1 MSPDPPL
8 STNDPGVNSTPSY
21 AVLSNPVLSN
31 PVLSNPVV
39 KFLQAHIGLDPESLG
54 TRVLGDCLSDLARDF
69 PGHSFAAIALSA
81 QQNAEVF
88 AQVVAHFSVNESWLF
103 RNSEQFSELRRFVQ
117 SRAQAHLQTRNRPL
131 KVLSLPCACGEEPAS
146 IAITLHEAGLLPGD
160 FRIVAGDLDGDALAK
175 ARKGRFP
182 VSAFRGAIPDSRW
195 FEQSDQHYILSPSLL
210 ARIEF
215 RQLNV
220 LDPSLFLDE
229 VFDVIF
235 CRNMLIYLHHAA
247 RSQVLQLLRRIAA
260 PGALVFTGTA
270 EPTIAKRD
278 ISLPNAVIAPA
289 VVPSA
294 VNAKRDISLPSAAIL
309 PSAVIVPS
317 AVIAPTPFTPEPI
330 PDAARWQSQLAAVEQ
345 SANDGDVQGACLR
358 LDQLLD
364 EAPTYA
370 AAWYL
375 RGVLASA
382 QNDLARAEL
391 ALDRAAYLDPNHAP
405 TLRLR
410 AELARRSGD
419 NEHAD
424 RIHARLKRRRGGP

>member
-1 MSPDPPL
+1 MPPEPPL
-8 STNDPGVNSTPSY
+8 LTEDSGVTPWCDVPTKRINSALSN
-21 AVLSNPVLSN
+21 AVLSNPVI
-31 PVLSNPVV
+31 
-39 KFLQAHIGLDPESLG
+39 KFLQAQIGLDPESLG
-54 TRVLGDCLSDLARDF
+54 VRVLGDCLSDLARDF
-69 PGHSFAAIALSA
+69 PDRSYAAIALSA
-81 QQNAEVF
+81 QHDAEVF
-88 AQVVAHFSVNESWLF
+88 DQVVAHFSVNESWMF
-103 RNSEQFSELRRFVQ
+103 RNAEQFAQLRQFVQ
-117 SRAQAHLQTRNRPL
+117 SRAQARPRPL
-131 KVLSLPCACGEEPAS
+131 NVLSLPCASGEEPAS

-175 ARKGRFP
+175 ARTGRFP

-195 FEQSDQHYILSPSLL
+195 FERRDQHYILSPSLL

-220 LDPSLFLDE
+220 LDPGLFLDE

-247 RSQVLQLLRRIAA
+247 RNQVLQLLRRIAA
-260 PGALVFTGTA
+260 PSALVFTGTA

-278 ISLPNAVIAPA
+278 ISLPNAVIVPA
-289 VVPSA
+289 VVPITI
-294 VNAKRDISLPSAAIL
+294 NAKRDISLPNAAIL
-309 PSAVIVPS
+309 PSAVIIPS
-317 AVIAPTPFTPEPI
+317 AVIPKTLFIPEPT
-330 PDAARWQSQLAAVEQ
+330 PDAARWQSQLAGVEQ

-382 QNDLARAEL
+382 QNDLAGAEL
-391 ALDRAAYLDPNHAP
+391 ALDRAAYLDPNHVP

-424 RIHARLKRRRGGP
+424 RIHARLKRRKGGP

>member
-8 STNDPGVNSTPSY
+8 STHDSQTNSALTD
-21 AVLSNPVLSN
+21 AVLSNSVLR
-31 PVLSNPVV
+31 NPVV
-39 KFLQAHIGLDPESLG
+39 KFLQAHIGLEPESLG
-54 TRVLGDCLSDLARDF
+54 VRVLGDCLSDLARDF
-69 PGHSFAAIALSA
+69 PGRSYAAIVLSA
-81 QQNAEVF
+81 QQDAGVF
-88 AQVVAHFSVNESWLF
+88 DQVVAHFSVNESWLF
-103 RNSEQFSELRRFVQ
+103 RNTEQFAQLRQFVQ
-117 SRAQAHLQTRNRPL
+117 SRAQARPRPL
-131 KVLSLPCACGEEPAS
+131 NVLSLPCASGEEPAS
-146 IAITLHEAGLLPGD
+146 IAITLYEAGLLPGD

-175 ARKGRFP
+175 ARTGRFP

-195 FEQSDQHYILSPSLL
+195 FEPRDQHYILSPSLL

-220 LDPSLFLDE
+220 LDPGLFLDE

-247 RSQVLQLLRRIAA
+247 RNQVLQLLRRIAA
-260 PGALVFTGTA
+260 PSALVFTGTA
-270 EPTIAKRD
+270 EPMLNFD
-278 ISLPNAVIAPA
+278 APT
-289 VVPSA
+289 
-294 VNAKRDISLPSAAIL
+294 NAKRDISLASA
-309 PSAVIVPS
+309 
-317 AVIAPTPFTPEPI
+317 AVIAPSAIASTAFIAPKTPFTHKPTPTPKPTPESTPESIPESI
-330 PDAARWQSQLAAVEQ
+330 PDAARWQNQLAAVEQ

-391 ALDRAAYLDPNHAP
+391 ALDRAAYLDPNHIP

-424 RIHARLKRRRGGP
+424 RIHARLKRRKGGQ

>member
-8 STNDPGVNSTPSY
+8 STHDSQTNSALTD
-21 AVLSNPVLSN
+21 AVLSNSVLR
-31 PVLSNPVV
+31 NPVV

-54 TRVLGDCLSDLARDF
+54 VRVLGDCLSDLARDF
-69 PGHSFAAIALSA
+69 PGRSYAAIALSA
-81 QQNAEVF
+81 QQDAAVF
-88 AQVVAHFSVNESWLF
+88 DQVVAHFSVNESWLF
-103 RNSEQFSELRRFVQ
+103 RNAEQFAQLRQFVQ
-117 SRAQAHLQTRNRPL
+117 SRAQARPRPL
-131 KVLSLPCACGEEPAS
+131 NVLSLPCASGEEPAS

-235 CRNMLIYLHHAA
+235 CRNMLIYLHYAA
-247 RSQVLQLLRRIAA
+247 RNQVLQLLRRIAA

-317 AVIAPTPFTPEPI
+317 AVIAPTPFTPEPT
-330 PDAARWQSQLAAVEQ
+330 PDTTSRWQSQLAAVEQ